1 MFRVLTCLTS
11 EHDWRL
17 VALGGIVC
25 FLASLA
31 AITLFH
37 RARAVEG
44 RTRAI
49 WILTAGAATGCGI
62 WATHFIAMLA
72 YEPSVATAYNIVLTI
87 ESLVVA
93 VAITCVGLGFA
104 ASVPARWGAPM
115 GGAIVGAGIACMHYV
130 GMWALEVPG
139 HVTWSLDLVLTSIVL
154 GILFGAVALTIA
166 YRGHDMRAT
175 FAAALTLTIA
185 IISHHFTAM
194 GAVEIVPDPTRVIDA
209 LSLSPAALAIAVASA
224 AVAVLGISLI
234 SAIADSLLVAR
245 TNEFDHKIDEVVRCG
260 EKSKEKLREQGRLF
274 DSAVNNMSQGLI
286 MFDSAE
292 RLSMRNQRY
301 LDMYDLSADIVKPGC
316 TLLELLEYRTA
327 KKTFAWNAQQY
338 RIELLAQLAEGK
350 TTEKVIEISDGRT
363 ISIVNQPMVGG
374 GWVATH
380 TDITERKRAEEQIAY
395 LAHHDSLTDLPN
407 RTTFNQRLT
416 STLERAAANG
426 ESFALLCL
434 DFDRFKEINDVF
446 GHSVGD
452 ALLREVSQRLQG
464 AADGAFLAR
473 LGGDEFDLILAEGEQ
488 PAAAEVLAVRLQAAI
503 AEEIAIVG
511 QRLRTGIT
519 IGIAIYPTDGKDA
532 AMLLGNADAALYRAK
547 AEGRGSIRFFEADM
561 DRRLRERRAL
571 QRDLQFAIAKDQ
583 LILHF
588 QPQARLDGSI
598 IGFEALVRWKHP
610 TRGLLPPASFIPLA
624 EESGLIISMGE
635 WILRE
640 ACREAA
646 SWRRPLQI
654 AVNLSPVQFQH
665 GDLPRLVHAVLLETG
680 LAAARL
686 ELEITEGVLI
696 GDFSRAVS
704 ILRRLKSL
712 GARIAIDDF
721 GTGYSSLS
729 YLQSFPF
736 DKIKIDQSFVT
747 DVGGNPQ
754 SAAIIRAVIGLCR
767 GLNLPVV
774 AEGVETKDQLAFLAR
789 ESCEEVQGFLV
800 GRPHPID
807 KYADLVGSPIGR
819 RERVSEV
826 SPPLSLNKPAFS
838 R

>member
-17 VALGGIVC
+17 VALAGMVC
-25 FLASLA
+25 FLASLC

-37 RARAVEG
+37 RARATQG
-44 RTRAI
+44 RARAI
-49 WILTAGAATGCGI
+49 WILMVGTATGCGI

-72 YEPSVATAYNIVLTI
+72 YDPCVATAYNIALTI
-87 ESLVVA
+87 GSLVVA
-93 VAITCVGLGFA
+93 VAITSVGLGVA
-104 ASVPARWGAPM
+104 ASVPARWGAPT
-115 GGAIVGAGIACMHYV
+115 GGAIAGAGIGGMHYV

-139 HVTWSLDLVLTSIVL
+139 QVTWSFDLVLTSIVL
-154 GILFGAVALTIA
+154 GILFGAVASTIA
-166 YRGHDMRAT
+166 FRGHGVRAT

-194 GAVEIVPDPTRVIDA
+194 GAVEIVPDPTRAIDA
-209 LSLSPAALAIAVASA
+209 LSFSPTALAIAVASA
-224 AVAVLGISLI
+224 AVAVLGMSLI
-234 SAIADSLLVAR
+234 GAIADSLLAAR
-245 TNEFDHKIDEVVRCG
+245 THEFDHRIG
-260 EKSKEKLREQGRLF
+260 ELIRSGEQSEERLREQGRLF
-274 DSAVNNMSQGLI
+274 DSAVNNMSQGLV

-292 RLSMRNQRY
+292 RLLMCNQRY
-301 LDMYDLSADIVKPGC
+301 LDMYDLSTGKVRPGC
-316 TLLELLEYRTA
+316 TLLELLEWRA
-327 KKTFAWNAQQY
+327 AQKTFSTNAQRY
-338 RIELLAQLAEGK
+338 RLDLLARLGEGK
-350 TTEKVIEISDGRT
+350 TTETVIEINDGRT

-380 TDITERKRAEEQIAY
+380 TDITEKKRAEERIAF
-395 LAHHDSLTDLPN
+395 LAHHDSLTKLPN
-407 RTTFNQRLT
+407 RTTFNRRL
-416 STLERAAANG
+416 SCMLDRAAAND
-426 ESFALLCL
+426 EAFALLCIDL
-434 DFDRFKEINDVF
+434 DRFKEVNDVF

-452 ALLREVSQRLQG
+452 VLLREVAQRLQG
-464 AADGAFLAR
+464 AADGAFIAR
-473 LGGDEFDLILAEGEQ
+473 LGGDEFNLILADSEQ
-488 PAAAEVLAVRLQAAI
+488 PAAAELLAERLQAAL
-503 AEEIAIVG
+503 ADEIAIDG

-519 IGIAIYPTDGKDA
+519 IGIAIYPVDGKDA
-532 AMLLGNADAALYRAK
+532 GMLLVNADAALYRAK

-571 QRDLQFAIAKDQ
+571 QRDLQFAIANDE
-583 LILHF
+583 LLLHF
-588 QPQARLDGSI
+588 QPQALLDGGI

-610 TRGLLPPASFIPLA
+610 SRGLLAPADFIPLA
-624 EESGLIISMGE
+624 EESGIIISIGE
-635 WILRE
+635 WILRA

-646 SWRRPLQI
+646 SWPQPLQI

-665 GDLPRLVHAVLLETG
+665 GDLPGLVHAVLLETG

-712 GARIAIDDF
+712 GVRIAMDDF

-736 DKIKIDQSFVT
+736 DKIKIDQSFVSNL
-747 DVGGNPQ
+747 DRNPQ
-754 SAAIIRAVIGLCR
+754 SAAIIRAVISLGR

-774 AEGVETKDQLAFLAR
+774 AEGVETKAQLAFLAD

-807 KYADLVGSPIGR
+807 RYAELVGRPVDR
-819 RERVSEV
+819 PERVSEIA
-826 SPPLSLNKPAFS
+826 PELLGKPAFS